1 VSQQRVLSLHD
12 ATLSYVP
19 HVLVRVV
26 TSSANYT
33 LRRKY
38 MQVQRK
44 TSFTSVTVACYC
56 LVLCGQVKAVMTPK
70 EKVYMLSADARL
82 SFKTISEIFKT
93 GFSRIP
99 VYGSSRDDIVGI
111 LMTKDLIFIDPED
124 ETPVKNFVQI
134 FGRSLQVMEAF
145 C

>member
-1 VSQQRVLSLHD
+1 ML
-12 ATLSYVP
+12 
-19 HVLVRVV
+19 
-26 TSSANYT
+26 
-33 LRRKY
+33 
-38 MQVQRK
+38 
-44 TSFTSVTVACYC
+44 
-56 LVLCGQVKAVMTPK
+56 QVKAVMTQK

-134 FGRSLQVMEAF
+134 FGRSLQVMDSVSASLF
-145 C
+145 YIVYTVILY